1 MNTLTQ
7 KLLFRQS
14 VILSQLYYSINT
26 ILFKG
31 VEWTSFSMS
40 NSTAIVMT
48 NNATAKTVVSRI
60 PVSNT
65 SQYYSLSDF
74 HNTPCYSLIHL
85 A

>member
-14 VILSQLYYSINT
+14 VILSQLYYSINA

-40 NSTAIVMT
+40 NSTALIMT
-48 NNATAKTVVSRI
+48 YNATAKPGCKSDSDVKYFTVLFS
-60 PVSNT
+60 
-65 SQYYSLSDF
+65 F
-74 HNTPCYSLIHL
+74 
-85 A
+85 